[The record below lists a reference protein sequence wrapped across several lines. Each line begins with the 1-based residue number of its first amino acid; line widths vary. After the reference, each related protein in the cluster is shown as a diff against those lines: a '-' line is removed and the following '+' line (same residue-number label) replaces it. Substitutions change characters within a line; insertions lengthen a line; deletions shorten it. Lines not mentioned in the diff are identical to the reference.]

1 MSHHIKTLAGGYKE
15 NSPRVRSENSKKTF
29 VDNRPK
35 TIDAQRLANDIKQ
48 WASEGKLTSNDIQ
61 LIITELQKL

>member
-1 MSHHIKTLAGGYKE
+1 MSHIRSLAGGYKE

-35 TIDAQRLANDIKQ
+35 TIDAQKLANDIKQ
-48 WASEGKLTSNDIQ
+48 WASEDKLSPDDIQ

>member
-48 WASEGKLTSNDIQ
+48 WASEGKLTPNDIQ

>member
-15 NSPRVRSENSKKTF
+15 NSPRVRSEHSKKPF
-29 VDNRPK
+29 VDNNIK
-35 TIDAQRLANDIKQ
+35 MINAQELANNIKG
-48 WASEGKLTSNDIQ
+48 WYSEGKLTLDDIQ

>member
-1 MSHHIKTLAGGYKE
+1 MSHIRSLAGGYKE

-35 TIDAQRLANDIKQ
+35 IIDAQKLSNDIKQ
-48 WASEGKLTSNDIQ
+48 WASEGKLTQDDIQ
-61 LIITELQKL
+61 LIISELQKL

>member
-1 MSHHIKTLAGGYKE
+1 MSHIRSLAGGYKE

-35 TIDAQRLANDIKQ
+35 TIDAQKLANDIKQ
-48 WASEGKLTSNDIQ
+48 WASEGKLTQNDIQ

>member
-1 MSHHIKTLAGGYKE
+1 MSHIRSLAGGYKE

-35 TIDAQRLANDIKQ
+35 TIDAQKLSNDIKQ
-48 WASEGKLTSNDIQ
+48 WASEGKLTPEDIQ
-61 LIITELQKL
+61 LIISELQKL

>member
-1 MSHHIKTLAGGYKE
+1 MSHIRSLAGGYKE

-35 TIDAQRLANDIKQ
+35 TIDAQKLANDIKQ
-48 WASEGKLTSNDIQ
+48 WTSEGKLTQDGIQ
-61 LIITELQKL
+61 LIISELQKL